1 MTLTV
6 ERAPPFEPP
15 IPPSLFTT
23 LLFVILSDART
34 SVAPERESKDLCT
47 LAFPTLP
54 SGHPHRALCDQTSP
68 ACKCQGT
75 CCRLPLFICHPE
87 RSAKKRSDRARAEGP
102 LHSRLRTLSSRNSH
116 RALRAPKHLP
126 STHAS
131 HFPRKPSDCCRTLF
145 IRHPERESKDPMRP
159 LYANR
164 CRPHHRGRAAL

>member
-34 SVAPERESKDLCT
+34 SVATERESKDLCT

-75 CCRLPLFICHPE
+75 CCRLPLFICHPQ

-102 LHSRLRTLSSRNSH
+102 DAARFARTDAAR
-116 RALRAPKHLP
+116 
-126 STHAS
+126 
-131 HFPRKPSDCCRTLF
+131 FPGTDAARTTVE
-145 IRHPERESKDPMRP
+145 ERRFS
-159 LYANR
+159 
-164 CRPHHRGRAAL
+164 AAFSVLTNTGL